1 MKAVKSA
8 RRRYSE
14 EFKVQAVKLSRD
26 PHMQTKDVAAA
37 LAIHPFMLTRWK
49 KEYREG
55 RLRDR
60 RGSTVELAKRKVR
73 EHLRV
78 VQLERELEALRIEN
92 DLLKK
97 AIQFDLA
104 RRRRSSGS

>member
-1 MKAVKSA
+1 
-8 RRRYSE
+8 
-14 EFKVQAVKLSRD
+14 
-26 PHMQTKDVAAA
+26 
-37 LAIHPFMLTRWK
+37 
-49 KEYREG
+49 
-55 RLRDR
+55 
-60 RGSTVELAKRKVR
+60 
-73 EHLRV
+73 V